1 MTKLKFKKIDIAT
14 NGDDYFTVITKQ
26 IKEIEKEAREVR
38 QAYLNSKYSTASI
51 DCMVDK
57 LFEVM
62 QSSFTLI
69 NFLSLDD
76 LDVAASNQV
85 LIAKLVKGMV

>member
-1 MTKLKFKKIDIAT
+1 
-14 NGDDYFTVITKQ
+14 
-26 IKEIEKEAREVR
+26 
-38 QAYLNSKYSTASI
+38 
-51 DCMVDK
+51 MVDK